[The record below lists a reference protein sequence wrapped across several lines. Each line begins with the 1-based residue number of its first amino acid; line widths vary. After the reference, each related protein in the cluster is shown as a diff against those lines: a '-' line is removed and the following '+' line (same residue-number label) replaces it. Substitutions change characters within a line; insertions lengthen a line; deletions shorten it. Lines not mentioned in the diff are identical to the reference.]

1 MRRPLFAVLS
11 ASAVLLGALLGPG
24 AVAPAQAGTVSGG
37 CTSSKGV
44 TVIVNFG
51 SLGGGTSVRCYSG
64 ATSSTTGLS
73 ALSGAGFSTDGTA
86 HDGPGFVCRING
98 KPSAADEQCIKTPP
112 ATAYW
117 SYWYAPN
124 GGSWSYSNKGAE
136 SRHVILGGFE
146 GWAFHSGSGDA
157 VPPAGGSPTR
167 PVPPPAGPTPTYS
180 LGPAQSTRGSG
191 STAGPP
197 KGPSPTSKAT
207 ASKKATPTATATP
220 TASETATASAS
231 EATEDSNA
239 VAGGQLPGDPPSS
252 GQSPVPFVL
261 GAGGVALVL
270 GGAGLVVVRRR
281 KGIGI

>member
-1 MRRPLFAVLS
+1 M
-11 ASAVLLGALLGPG
+11 
-24 AVAPAQAGTVSGG
+24 
-37 CTSSKGV
+37 
-44 TVIVNFG
+44 NFG

-98 KPSAADEQCIKTPP
+98 KPSPADEQCIKTPP

-124 GGSWSYSNKGAE
+124 GGSWTYSNKGAE

-180 LGPAQSTRGSG
+180 LGPAQSTPAQRIDGRPRRRARRRPARSRRARRRLDHG
-191 STAGPP
+191 YGHTDGERDGDGLGRPRRRS
-197 KGPSPTSKAT
+197 
-207 ASKKATPTATATP
+207 
-220 TASETATASAS
+220 
-231 EATEDSNA
+231 DSNA
-239 VAGGQLPGDPPSS
+239 VAGGQLP
-252 GQSPVPFVL
+252 
-261 GAGGVALVL
+261 A
-270 GGAGLVVVRRR
+270 
-281 KGIGI
+281 